1 MDEEEISLEQGLR
14 DSMLE
19 SIRSLGPIMEDGRS
33 FLTEKQYPEINDFKV
48 SVFPNE
54 SKHPGRPHC
63 QVRID
68 SKTATFD
75 INDGSVLAG
84 DVGRWERTVRE
95 VLLGHKDGLLAFWD
109 ETRPDD
115 QRLQSH

>member
-1 MDEEEISLEQGLR
+1 MPEEEIRLEQDLR
-14 DSMLE
+14 DEMLE

-33 FLTEKQYPEINDFKV
+33 LLIEKQYPEIDDFKV

-68 SKTATFD
+68 GMTATFD
-75 INDGSVLAG
+75 INDGTMLAG
-84 DVGRWERTVRE
+84 NVGRWERTIQK
-95 VLLGHKDGLLAFWD
+95 VLLEHKEGLLVFWD

-115 QRLQSH
+115 QRL